1 MLYMS
6 EYILVQLFYALARSG
21 GVASVEDAYKPQMQA
36 RASFSASHTKIHP
49 PTAFTNSTFTASAHL
64 KVPTIVSAASV
75 PSAPAAYKERA
86 GRPFLEGH
94 TYLLAIAWLKD
105 QVNHPGSA
113 ALHSADRSWIESPSG
128 ASAGQFL
135 LVFFAVCKCCAF
147 H

>member
-1 MLYMS
+1 MRTSHRCRHTRLIS
-6 EYILVQLFYALARSG
+6 R
-21 GVASVEDAYKPQMQA
+21 KP
-36 RASFSASHTKIHP
+36 HKDP
-49 PTAFTNSTFTASAHL
+49 LKDPLKVSTFT
-64 KVPTIVSAASV
+64 SAASV
-75 PSAPAAYKERA
+75 PSAPAAYKDCA